1 MKTSTQR
8 KKSGFTIIE
17 VLIVLAIAGLIIAI
31 VLFAVPAL
39 QRNGRN
45 TAIKSDANQI
55 VGYVSDFVSNNDGT
69 PPTSVAIA
77 SGVVTVSSNAAGTQA
92 VTGNIQKGTTPNPTL
107 AGAQATVTPAAGTVT
122 IVTAA
127 KCGTANGASYSTL
140 SSPRTVAVV
149 YAIETSSTNLAKC
162 VSN

>member
-1 MKTSTQR
+1 MYKNLKQH
-8 KKSGFTIIE
+8 KQSGFTIIE
-17 VLIVLAIAGLIIAI
+17 VLIVLAIAGLIISI

-55 VGYVSDFVSNNDGT
+55 VGYISDFVSNNDGAI
-69 PPTSVAIA
+69 PNSVDIS
-77 SGVVTVSSNAAGTQA
+77 SGTVTVSGAIGQPA
-92 VTGNIQKGTTPNPTL
+92 TGAIQKGTSDNTAL
-107 AGAQATVTPAAGTVT
+107 SGAQSTITPTIGTVT

-127 KCGTANGASYSTL
+127 KCGTGSGTSYSTVA
-140 SSPRTVAVV
+140 SPRTVAVV
-149 YAIETSSTNLAKC
+149 YSIETSSTNLAKC